1 MYMNKNLR
9 NIIWAIILIA
19 VIVAVVFVLNNKKTQ
34 RETSSIKI
42 GVIAP
47 LTGPLAEYGEAFKN
61 GITVAQEKNPNSK
74 LTFVFEDSSED
85 PKKAISSFYKLRD
98 QDKVNLIFNWGA
110 ASSQAIAPLVNDSN
124 IVFLSNSSE
133 PEVTK
138 PSKYIVRTAY
148 RAEDYAS
155 TMWNYFR
162 TKGYK
167 NIGVV
172 KLDIVF
178 FNELLQNL
186 EKQARPDEKVTVVD
200 NYLSFGDRDFKTS
213 ILKIKS
219 SKTKIDAL
227 GVFLVQGQ
235 VSQFYNQ
242 ANTYGLSMPTFGTD
256 VFESQSELT
265 NAGKLMNGATY
276 ALNDFSTKFKEDYKQ
291 RFGNIGQISYAANS
305 YDVVSFLMSKV
316 DFKNK
321 DTIMSSLKEG
331 DYSGVAGNYQYKN
344 PTDDRSFSA
353 PVVLKTITNGD
364 LNSGH

>member
-1 MYMNKNLR
+1 MSKTLKNALYV
-9 NIIWAIILIA
+9 IILILL
-19 VIVAVVFVLNNKKTQ
+19 VISVAFITNRKNNKK
-34 RETSSIKI
+34 EINNIKI
-42 GVIAP
+42 GIIAP

-61 GITVAQEKNPNSK
+61 GVILAQEKNPKSK

-155 TMWNYFR
+155 TMWDYFR
-162 TKGYK
+162 SKGYK
-167 NIGVV
+167 NIGIV

-178 FNELLQNL
+178 FNELLKSL
-186 EKQARPDEKVTVVD
+186 EKEAKPDEKVTVVD

-213 ILKIKS
+213 ILKLKN

-242 ANTYGLSMPTFGTD
+242 ANTYGLSIPTFGTD

-265 NAGKLMNGATY
+265 NAGKYMNGATY
-276 ALNDFSTKFKEDYKQ
+276 ALNDFSTEFKNDYKN

-305 YDVVSFLMSKV
+305 YDVVTELMNKV
-316 DFKNK
+316 NFK
-321 DTIMSSLKEG
+321 DRDSIMSSLK
-331 DYSGVAGNYQYKN
+331 SSNFTGVAGVYQYKN
-344 PTDDRSFSA
+344 PDDDRSFSA

-364 LNSGH
+364 LNSNH

>member
-1 MYMNKNLR
+1 MKKKM
-9 NIIWAIILIA
+9 IW
-19 VIVAVVFVLNNKKTQ
+19 VFVAMIVVVAAYIFTVNNKDVST
-34 RETSSIKI
+34 ENGTVKI
-42 GVIAP
+42 GIIAP

-61 GITVAQEKNPNSK
+61 GITLAQDKNKKSK
-74 LTFVFEDSSED
+74 IVFIFEDSSED
-85 PKKAISSFYKLRD
+85 PKKAISAFYKLRD
-98 QDKVNLIFNWGA
+98 QDNVNLIFNWGA
-110 ASSQAIAPLVNDSN
+110 ASSQAIAPLVNDSD

-162 TKGYK
+162 TQGYK
-167 NIGVV
+167 NIGII

-186 EKQARPDEKVTVVD
+186 EKQAKPDEKVVVVD

-213 ILKIKS
+213 ILKIKNS
-219 SKTKIDAL
+219 NIKVDTL
-227 GVFLVQGQ
+227 GIFLVQGQ

-242 ANTYGLSMPTFGTD
+242 ANVYGFSIPTFGTD

-265 NAGKLMNGATY
+265 NAGQFMSGATY
-276 ALNDFSTKFKEDYKQ
+276 ALNDFSTEFKNDYKKS
-291 RFGNIGQISYAANS
+291 FGNIGQISYAANS
-305 YDVVSFLMSKV
+305 YDIASFLMSKA

-321 DTIMSSLKEG
+321 DTIIDSLKTNN
-331 DYSGVAGNYQYKN
+331 YQGVAGIYEYKN
-344 PTDDRSFSA
+344 PADDRSFSA

-364 LNSGH
+364 LNSDH

>member
-1 MYMNKNLR
+1 MNKVLKL
-9 NIIWAIILIA
+9 IIGLAIAVA
-19 VIVAVVFVLNNKKTQ
+19 VIVILMLIDNNKPK
-34 RETSSIKI
+34 TSSENIKI

-61 GITVAQEKNPNSK
+61 GIILAQDKNPNSK

-85 PKKAISSFYKLRD
+85 PKKAISAFYKLRD

-162 TKGYK
+162 SRGYK

-178 FNELLQNL
+178 FNELLENL
-186 EKQARPDEKVTVVD
+186 EKQAQSDEKVTVVD

-213 ILKIKS
+213 ILKLKN

-242 ANTYGLSMPTFGTD
+242 SKTYGLSIPTFGTD

-265 NAGKLMNGATY
+265 NAGNLMNGATY
-276 ALNDFSTKFKEDYKQ
+276 ALNDFSNEFKNEYKK
-291 RFGNIGQISYAANS
+291 RFGNVGQISYAANS
-305 YDVVSFLMSKV
+305 YDIVSFLMSKV

-321 DTIMSSLKEG
+321 DTIMSSLKSGE
-331 DYSGVAGNYQYKN
+331 YLGVAGKYKYKN

-353 PVVLKTITNGD
+353 PVVLKKISGGD
-364 LNSGH
+364 LNSSR

>member
-1 MYMNKNLR
+1 MSK
-9 NIIWAIILIA
+9 ISKIVIGVAIIIA
-19 VIVAVVFVLNNKKTQ
+19 VIIIALLINNNQPKVSN
-34 RETSSIKI
+34 ENIKI
-42 GVIAP
+42 GIIAS

-61 GITVAQEKNPNSK
+61 GITLAQEKNPNSK

-85 PKKAISSFYKLRD
+85 PKKAISAFYKLRD
-98 QDKVNLIFNWGA
+98 QDNVSLIFNWGA

-155 TMWNYFR
+155 TMWNDFR

-186 EKQARPDEKVTVVD
+186 EKQAQTDEKVTLVD

-213 ILKIKS
+213 ILKIKN

-242 ANTYGLSMPTFGTD
+242 ANTYGLSIPTFGTD

-276 ALNDFSTKFKEDYKQ
+276 ALNDFSNEFKNDYKK
-291 RFGNIGQISYAANS
+291 RFGNVGQISYAANS
-305 YDVVSFLMSKV
+305 YDIVSFLMSKV

-321 DTIMSSLKEG
+321 DTIMSSLKAD
-331 DYSGVAGNYQYKN
+331 DYSGVAGVYQYKN

-353 PVVLKTITNGD
+353 PVVLKMITNGD
-364 LNSGH
+364 LNSSH